1 MRFGKIV
8 NKIHTSKIYIQ
19 PIKPSQLLQL
29 GSSLW
34 NTISKKINNK
44 IVWELESKSGMES
57 LVY

>member
-8 NKIHTSKIYIQ
+8 NKILTSKIYIQ
-19 PIKPSQLLQL
+19 PIKPSQLLQFGPL
-29 GSSLW
+29 IL